1 MLYCIMS
8 VICITVCLV
17 VKVVHTTWWSYTH
30 TRVLYVGLLAKVLR
44 KAAQRH
50 TSKVCFTFVG
60 DIVSV
65 VAVDNDELVSEVGIG
80 SDNACVNVEAHVADP
95 LLVLASSVGWSPDT
109 EFLLVSQVH
118 DFGFRG

>member
-1 MLYCIMS
+1 M
-8 VICITVCLV
+8 
-17 VKVVHTTWWSYTH
+17 VVHTHSCL
-30 TRVLYVGLLAKVLR
+30 VCLPVGQS
-44 KAAQRH
+44 AAQGSTASH
-50 TSKVCFTFVG
+50 IEGVFHNFVG

-95 LLVLASSVGWSPDT
+95 QLGARIERGLVPRYW